1 MQRETPRHYQL
12 SLSIYSSL
20 SAVHYSLH
28 KMAVLNL
35 RRYTRHLFS
44 AIQQYR
50 MKWVVIVASIWTIV
64 DLLSKIIF
72 SGTGRSPGT
81 NIRILTPQAAGV
93 RFVVVF
99 ACSLAMA
106 WFLVF
111 RLRTRFRQWPLWRN
125 LLAKLAIL
133 IMASVFVSFLVH
145 FTYTT
150 IVWKSS
156 LWLALVAFWHDATET
171 TYLFE
176 KTMAWMA
183 LYLLTL
189 LMIEI
194 NEKYS
199 PGLFF
204 AILFGRYVKP
214 QQERRIVMFLDLKDS
229 TPIAEALGHVRY
241 FSFIRDFIFYVST
254 AILEY
259 NGRIYQ
265 YVGDEIVT
273 SWPSTRRNAQKC
285 FAALLEARR
294 QLQGSSEEFRRKY
307 GYIPEF
313 RCGIHDG
320 LVTIGE
326 IGVVKKDLAMSGDTM
341 NTAARIRSACS
352 ELNRKFLVSKDI
364 RALLPLQD
372 FQVEDMGPIDLKGK
386 SGGIELFS
394 LRV

>member
-1 MQRETPRHYQL
+1 
-12 SLSIYSSL
+12 
-20 SAVHYSLH
+20 
-28 KMAVLNL
+28 MAVLNL
-35 RRYTRHLFS
+35 RRYTRHFFS

-50 MKWVVIVASIWTIV
+50 MKWVVIVACIWTAV
-64 DLLSKIIF
+64 DLISKAIF
-72 SGTGRSPGT
+72 SGTGRSPGM
-81 NIRILTPQAAGV
+81 NVRILTPEAAGV

-111 RLRTRFRQWPLWRN
+111 RMRTRFRHLALWKN
-125 LLAKLAIL
+125 LLMKLGIL
-133 IMASVFVSFLVH
+133 LLASIFVSFLVH
-145 FTYTT
+145 FTYLT
-150 IVWKSS
+150 IVWKWSVITS
-156 LWLALVAFWHDATET
+156 LFAFWQDATRT
-171 TYLFE
+171 SYLFE
-176 KTMAWMA
+176 KTTAWMA
-183 LYLLTL
+183 MYLMTL

-204 AILFGRYVKP
+204 AILFGRYVRP

-229 TPIAEALGHVRY
+229 TPIAESLGHVRY

-294 QLQGSSEEFRRKY
+294 QLQGASEEFRRKY
-307 GYIPEF
+307 GHIPDF

-352 ELNRKFLVSKDI
+352 ELNRKFLVSKEV
-364 RALLPLQD
+364 RAMLPLQD

-386 SGGIELFS
+386 SGGVELFS

>member
-1 MQRETPRHYQL
+1 
-12 SLSIYSSL
+12 
-20 SAVHYSLH
+20 
-28 KMAVLNL
+28 MARLNL
-35 RRYTRHLFS
+35 RRYTRHFFS

-64 DLLSKIIF
+64 DMLSKVIF
-72 SGTGRSPGT
+72 SGTGRSPGAGAMR
-81 NIRILTPQAAGV
+81 RILTPEAAGV

-99 ACSLAMA
+99 VCSLIMA

-133 IMASVFVSFLVH
+133 LLASVFVSFLVH
-145 FTYTT
+145 FTYMT
-150 IVWKSS
+150 IVWRND
-156 LWLALVAFWHDATET
+156 LWRALQAFWNDAAHT

-176 KTMAWMA
+176 KTMAWMG

-241 FSFIRDFIFYVST
+241 FSFIRDFIYYVST

-273 SWPSTRRNAQKC
+273 SWPSSRRNAQKC

-294 QLQGSSEEFRRKY
+294 QLQGASEEFRRLY
-307 GYIPEF
+307 GHVPEF
-313 RCGIHDG
+313 RCGIHEG
-320 LVTIGE
+320 EVTIGE

-341 NTAARIRSACS
+341 NTAARIRTACS
-352 ELNRKFLVSKDI
+352 ELNRKFLISKEV
-364 RALLPLQD
+364 RELLPLQD
-372 FQVEDMGPIDLKGK
+372 FQLADMGMIDLKGK
-386 SGGIELFS
+386 SGGIELFA

>member
-1 MQRETPRHYQL
+1 
-12 SLSIYSSL
+12 
-20 SAVHYSLH
+20 
-28 KMAVLNL
+28 MAVLNL
-35 RRYTRHLFS
+35 RRYTRNLFS

-50 MKWVVIVASIWTIV
+50 MKWVVIVACIWTAV
-64 DLLSKIIF
+64 DIISKAIF
-72 SGTGRSPGT
+72 SGTGRSPG
-81 NIRILTPQAAGV
+81 NNVRILTPEAAGV

-99 ACSLAMA
+99 ICSLLMA

-111 RLRTRFRQWPLWRN
+111 RLRTRFRHYALWKN
-125 LLAKLAIL
+125 LLLKLAIL
-133 IMASVFVSFLVH
+133 LCASVFISFLVH
-145 FTYTT
+145 FTYLT
-150 IVWKSS
+150 IVWGWSIPVS
-156 LWLALVAFWHDATET
+156 LEAFWRDATKT
-171 TYLFE
+171 SYLFE
-176 KTMAWMA
+176 KTTAWMA
-183 LYLLTL
+183 MYLLTL

-285 FAALLEARR
+285 FAALLDARR

-307 GYIPEF
+307 GHIPEF
-313 RCGIHDG
+313 RCGIHEG

-352 ELNRKFLVSKDI
+352 ELHRKFLVSKDV
-364 RALLPLQD
+364 RAMLPLQD

-386 SGGIELFS
+386 SGGVELFA